1 MGPSTPRLC
10 SAPRT
15 NVVLPAPS
23 SPDTSTT
30 SPGRSSAASR
40 APARS
45 VSSGPEV
52 SSVRLT
58 EAQAQGSAGA
68 EQQDAGQPG
77 HPGVA
82 AGVGQGGAGGGRGT
96 GRRRRGGG
104 RCGGGGRRSGGGL
117 RGGGRARARR
127 RGRGGLVG
135 PERVRVLV
143 VAGALGER
151 LAGHGEDERDGRGRK
166 SVTETHR

>member
-1 MGPSTPRLC
+1 MGPSTPRLW

-58 EAQAQGSAGA
+58 EAQAQGGAGA

-77 HPGVA
+77 HPGVD
-82 AGVGQGGAGGGRGT
+82 AGVGQYGPRSRRGTGRGGRRGRSGGGRG
-96 GRRRRGGG
+96 GGLRRGGARGGGAPAAPRRRGGG
-104 RCGGGGRRSGGGL
+104 
-117 RGGGRARARR
+117 
-127 RGRGGLVG
+127 
-135 PERVRVLV
+135 
-143 VAGALGER
+143 
-151 LAGHGEDERDGRGRK
+151 
-166 SVTETHR
+166 

>member
-30 SPGRSSAASR
+30 SPGLSSAASR

-58 EAQAQGSAGA
+58 EAQAQGGAGA

-77 HPGVA
+77 DPGVA
-82 AGVGQGGAGGGRGT
+82 PGVGQLGARGRRGSGRGGGGGGRGGGSG
-96 GRRRRGGG
+96 GRPGGWRGG
-104 RCGGGGRRSGGGL
+104 RL
-117 RGGGRARARR
+117 RGGGRARPRR
-127 RGRGGLVG
+127 RGRGGLIG
-135 PERVRVLV
+135 PERIR
-143 VAGALGER
+143 
-151 LAGHGEDERDGRGRK
+151 
-166 SVTETHR
+166 